1 MSFAALPL
9 EARHASFIAEVLT
22 QDIRVHP
29 VQSLIYAHRSID
41 EARGDYERQ
50 FATRIRESGYTR
62 RYRWLRAVDTNGAN
76 VAWAQW
82 EAPRMHW
89 AEEEGITE
97 QYDPTRNEKERAKDP
112 NAIISKTLSTP
123 ASYPQTNKG
132 QQDNIDTAPMRQSE
146 AWTNFGRQWNEKD
159 KAARDVML
167 QGRTSYWGE
176 SGTSN
181 MQMEAVLTRF
191 AVLCNIGT
199 HRSYRKQ
206 GAATLLT
213 SWAFAEADRERLPI
227 IVHAESA
234 GQGLP
239 LYRKLGFEEGTR
251 FEMDLRP
258 LGGNTNLAMVCLIRE
273 PR

>member
-1 MSFAALPL
+1 
-9 EARHASFIAEVLT
+9 
-22 QDIRVHP
+22 
-29 VQSLIYAHRSID
+29 
-41 EARGDYERQ
+41 
-50 FATRIRESGYTR
+50 
-62 RYRWLRAVDTNGAN
+62 
-76 VAWAQW
+76 
-82 EAPRMHW
+82 MHW
-89 AEEEGITE
+89 AEEEGVTE
-97 QYDPTRNEKERAKDP
+97 QYDPTRDRKDRAKDSK
-112 NAIISKTLSTP
+112 AIASQTSLTP
-123 ASYPQTNKG
+123 APYPQTNKG
-132 QQDNIDTAPMRQSE
+132 QQDNIDGAPRQSE
-146 AWTNFGRQWNEKD
+146 AWTNFGRLWDEKD

-176 SGTSN
+176 SDTSD
-181 MQMEAVLTRF
+181 MQMGAMLTRF

-213 SWAFAEADRERLPI
+213 SWAFTEADRERLPI

-239 LYRKLGFEEGTR
+239 LYRKLGFEEGPR